1 MADEGFGIYVFCPGK
16 RDSFL
21 GFCARL
27 FGVLPGYARGIFSS
41 IEKCNPI
48 LEECWSRCLLTVLLI
63 CVHLLI
69 FVIGFPVWLW
79 IHLEKKR

>member
-1 MADEGFGIYVFCPGK
+1 MADEGFGIYVFCFGK
-16 RDSFL
+16 RDSFW

-48 LEECWSRCLLTVLLI
+48 LV
-63 CVHLLI
+63 
-69 FVIGFPVWLW
+69 GFA
-79 IHLEKKR
+79 KRSGVDLKLKHFADIYGQKYSAE